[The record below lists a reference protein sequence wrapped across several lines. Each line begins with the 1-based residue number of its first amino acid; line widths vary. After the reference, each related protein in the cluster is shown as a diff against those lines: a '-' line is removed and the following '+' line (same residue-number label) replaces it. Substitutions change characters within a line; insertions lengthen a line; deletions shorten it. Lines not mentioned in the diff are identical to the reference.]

1 MPFTTP
7 ANRYLT
13 RGDSRDPNLNEL
25 SRAIGRPPVVNT
37 ARRIPPTPVA
47 APWYGSTA
55 DGWLCDSILNA
66 TAKPSPIEM
75 TPAFSPG
82 PWRTYGALV
91 GSVLSVGRECLY
103 EQCSLHN
110 ALTIPSSVNVGA
122 RPSIA
127 TSRSYSDF

>member
-55 DGWLCDSILNA
+55 LGWLCDSILNA
-66 TAKPSPIEM
+66 TARPSPIAI

-82 PWRTYGALV
+82 PATTPSAALPV
-91 GSVLSVGRECLY
+91 GSVRRSGFELLY
-103 EQCSLHN
+103 EQCSLHMTLN
-110 ALTIPSSVNVGA
+110 
-122 RPSIA
+122 IA
-127 TSRSYSDF
+127 SSRSFG